1 MPIVDT
7 TRRPNPREM
16 TAVLQRARSL
26 AVGAG
31 LPTLVGVLTPIWFAH
46 DRTTRL
52 LTSRRDGRTD
62 SIDRVTAD
70 AIDVDATIRSR
81 TPVIIRGLTAQLGI
95 ETAATP
101 ESIRARAGEAEM
113 NVSFHDADA
122 PYFLYSGGY
131 GATISQRKTMSVS
144 AFLDLMFGDGPP
156 DGTVVYQLLGHRSVD
171 GRIADELDEFDR
183 VLAPLTSHPT
193 APQFSGVWIGS
204 QGVVTPLHHDAWPG
218 LLFQTH
224 GRKRV
229 AMYAPIDRANLSFR
243 TPLAGE
249 GRWSDLPARSSD
261 ADPADH
267 PGLDH
272 AVRYEA
278 ELDPGDA
285 LFIPPF
291 WAHEMEAVEANVS
304 VPFRFATF
312 RRSHLNPGFLRPAA
326 EMARARRSR

>member
-1 MPIVDT
+1 
-7 TRRPNPREM
+7 M
-16 TAVLQRARSL
+16 TAVLHRARSI
-26 AVGAG
+26 ATGVG
-31 LPTLVGVLTPIWFAH
+31 LPALVGVLTPIWFTH

-52 LTSRRDGRTD
+52 ITSRRSGRVDTVGR
-62 SIDRVTAD
+62 IDAAAADID
-70 AIDVDATIRSR
+70 AIIRSR
-81 TPVIIRGLTAQLGI
+81 SPIIVEGLTAQLGI
-95 ETAATP
+95 EAAATP
-101 ESIRARAGEAEM
+101 ESIRARAGDAELS
-113 NVSFHDADA
+113 VSLHDADA
-122 PYFLYSGGY
+122 PFFLYSGGY
-131 GATISQRKTMSVS
+131 GATIAERRTMTVS
-144 AFLDLMFGDGPP
+144 DFLDLMFGDGPP
-156 DGTVVYQLLGHRSVD
+156 DGRVIYQLLGNRAVG
-171 GRIADELDEFDR
+171 GRIADELAEFDR
-183 VLAPLTSHPT
+183 ALSAHTTHPT

-243 TPLAGE
+243 SPLAGE
-249 GRWSDLPARSSD
+249 GRWSDLPARSAD

-267 PGLDH
+267 PGLDR

-278 ELDPGDA
+278 ELHPGDA

-291 WAHEMEAVEANVS
+291 WAHEMEAIDANIS

-326 EMARARRSR
+326 EMAKARRSR

>member
-1 MPIVDT
+1 M
-7 TRRPNPREM
+7 
-16 TAVLQRARSL
+16 
-26 AVGAG
+26 GAG
-31 LPTLVGVLTPIWFAH
+31 LPALVGVLTPIWFTH

-52 LTSRRDGRTD
+52 ITSRRTGRTD
-62 SIDRVTAD
+62 AIGRMPAAEADIDD
-70 AIDVDATIRSR
+70 IIRSR
-81 TPVIIRGLTAQLGI
+81 TPVIIEGLTGQLGV
-95 ETAATP
+95 ERAATP
-101 ESIRARAGEAEM
+101 ASLRARAGDSTLS
-113 NVSFHDADA
+113 VSLHDAEA

-131 GATISQRKTMSVS
+131 GATVTERRTMTVS
-144 AFLDLMFGDGPP
+144 DFLDLMFGDGPP
-156 DGTVVYQLLGHRSVD
+156 AGTVAYQLFGINSVD

-183 VLAPLTSHPT
+183 VIAPLTSHAT

-204 QGVVTPLHHDAWPG
+204 AGVVTPLHHDAWPG

-229 AMYAPIDRANLSFR
+229 AMYAPVDRANLSFR

-261 ADPADH
+261 ADPDDY

-278 ELDPGDA
+278 ELAPGDA

-291 WAHEMEAVEANVS
+291 WAHEMEAVEPNVS

-312 RRSHLNPGFLRPAA
+312 RRSHLNPGFLRPAS